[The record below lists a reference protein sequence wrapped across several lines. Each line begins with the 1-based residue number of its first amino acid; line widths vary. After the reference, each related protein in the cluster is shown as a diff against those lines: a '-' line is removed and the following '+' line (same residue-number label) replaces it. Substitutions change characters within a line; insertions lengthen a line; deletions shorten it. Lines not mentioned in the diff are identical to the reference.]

1 MMASHHPEGWSRIF
15 HLPIVKT
22 IICFEFLPGID
33 GIESFLVDPAGLP
46 DPFGSRERLP
56 LAWTEPGETCEV
68 DHEGADDAAVFEPN
82 ASNLDLVFG

>member
-1 MMASHHPEGWSRIF
+1 MALSPSLWIRQACQI
-15 HLPIVKT
+15 L
-22 IICFEFLPGID
+22 
-33 GIESFLVDPAGLP
+33 
-46 DPFGSRERLP
+46 FGSRERLP